1 VIVPLIKRAFNHDA
15 LGRARAAFGTLS
27 SRIGQ
32 LLDQLGRPSS
42 ASGGPS
48 FIEPEELERRAMLYL
63 AIKAAISGV
72 IVALVSEIARR
83 YPGWGGLVASLPLTS
98 ILAMLWLWK
107 DTGDPERIAGLS
119 MGAFWFVLPSLPMFA
134 VLPWLLRSGV
144 GFWAALALVLAGT
157 LALYALM
164 FWAAPRLGVK
174 L

>member
-1 VIVPLIKRAFNHDA
+1 
-15 LGRARAAFGTLS
+15 
-27 SRIGQ
+27 
-32 LLDQLGRPSS
+32 
-42 ASGGPS
+42 
-48 FIEPEELERRAMLYL
+48 MLYL

-119 MGAFWFVLPSLPMFA
+119 IGAFWFVLPSLPMFA

-144 GFWAALALVLAGT
+144 GFWVALAVVLAGT